1 MIARIDMRRQVYSVS
16 IKKDLIEAADG
27 AVHYFKYKSRSAF
40 VEAALEYFLEELHQT
55 LLKEQKK
62 HENK

>member
-1 MIARIDMRRQVYSVS
+1 MRKQVYS
-16 IKKDLIEAADG
+16 IALNKELAEAIDG

-40 VEAALEYFLEELHQT
+40 ITQAIETLLEDLHQT
-55 LLKEQKK
+55 LIKEAKK